1 MITESTRVI
10 YERQETR
17 NCHSDSKSHI
27 SLARLTF
34 LNFKCVAL
42 LSRKTVDTPVLIVV
56 LQEPSTKQSVNQ
68 TELSSSIYIT
78 EWHAGNIQYYASI
91 TGYWQR
97 SAIVR
102 QVHRN
107 EKYVISLNIDIF
119 DAIPH

>member
-1 MITESTRVI
+1 MPELFALKFARRGAPSSRLWCTMITESIRVI

-42 LSRKTVDTPVLIVV
+42 LTTVDTPVLTVV
-56 LQEPSTKQSVNQ
+56 LQEPRTKQSANQ

-91 TGYWQR
+91 TGY
-97 SAIVR
+97 
-102 QVHRN
+102 
-107 EKYVISLNIDIF
+107 
-119 DAIPH
+119 

>member
-42 LSRKTVDTPVLIVV
+42 LSTKTVDTPVLIVV
-56 LQEPSTKQSVNQ
+56 LQEPRTKQSVNQ

>member
-42 LSRKTVDTPVLIVV
+42 LSTKTVDTPVLIVV
-56 LQEPSTKQSVNQ
+56 LQEPRTKQSVNQ

-91 TGYWQR
+91 TGY
-97 SAIVR
+97 
-102 QVHRN
+102 
-107 EKYVISLNIDIF
+107 
-119 DAIPH
+119 